1 MDDGP
6 NSFQMPVLFVGHG
19 SPMNAIEDN
28 SWSRGFRALGEGVP
42 LPRAI
47 LAVSAHWYVDGTFLT
62 ASTRPETIHD
72 FGGFPEPLYK
82 ILYPAPGDPA
92 LARRATA
99 LLGLPDEVMSSEW
112 GIDHGTWSVLLH
124 MFPKADIP
132 VVQLSIDA
140 GLPPREHLAMGRA
153 LGPLRYEGVLIMAS
167 GNIVHNLRDAFGQM
181 RRGTATTPRW
191 ATGFDA
197 DVARALEDHDT
208 AFLSRALKTEEGQ
221 HSHPTPDHYLP
232 LLYAV
237 GAAEG
242 TGTISFPI
250 VGFDVGSL
258 SMRAVIFG

>member
-1 MDDGP
+1 M
-6 NSFQMPVLFVGHG
+6 
-19 SPMNAIEDN
+19 
-28 SWSRGFRALGEGVP
+28 GEGVP

-62 ASTRPETIHD
+62 ASARPETIHD
-72 FGGFPEPLYK
+72 FGGFPEPLYR
-82 ILYPAPGDPA
+82 IRYPAPGDPA

-132 VVQLSIDA
+132 VVQLSIDSRLA
-140 GLPPREHLAMGRA
+140 PKDHLALGRA
-153 LGPLRYEGVLIMAS
+153 LAPLRYEGVLIMAS
-167 GNIVHNLRDAFGQM
+167 GNIVHNLRDAFGQAYQ
-181 RRGTATTPRW
+181 GAYTTPAW

-197 DVARALEDHDT
+197 DVARALEERDT
-208 AFLSRALKTEEGQ
+208 AFLVRALETEEGRL
-221 HSHPTPDHYLP
+221 SHPTPDHYLP
-232 LLYAV
+232 LLYAA

-242 TGTISFPI
+242 PGPVSFPI
-250 VGFDVGSL
+250 TGFDMGSL